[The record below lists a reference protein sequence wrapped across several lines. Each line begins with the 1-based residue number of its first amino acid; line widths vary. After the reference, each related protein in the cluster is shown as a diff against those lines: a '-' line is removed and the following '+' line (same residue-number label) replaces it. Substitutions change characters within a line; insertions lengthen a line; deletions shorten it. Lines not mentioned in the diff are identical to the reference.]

1 MKFKGEEIKRLIPQR
16 EPFLMVEELEQRDDN
31 TAATALTIRKGNYF
45 LLPDGTMAESGVIE
59 HVAQS
64 CSALA
69 GCRSTGDAPPVGMI
83 VEIKDCQFSRRPL
96 SGERIETI
104 VTFGFSFGN
113 MTLAH
118 GVSSAG
124 GSQIAEMDLKIFMQ

>member
-1 MKFKGEEIKRLIPQR
+1 MKFKGEEIQRLIPQR
-16 EPFLMVEELEQRDDN
+16 KPFVMVDELEQRDDN
-31 TAATALTIRKGNYF
+31 TAATALTIRRDNYF
-45 LLPDGTMAESGVIE
+45 LLSDGTLAETGVIE

-69 GCRSTGDAPPVGMI
+69 GCRSTGDNPPIGMI
-83 VEIKDCQFSRRPL
+83 VEIKNCLFSRRPL
-96 SGERIETI
+96 SGEKIETL

-118 GVSSAG
+118 GVSSVN
-124 GSQIAEMDLKIFMQ
+124 GSQIAEMDLKIFIR

>member
-1 MKFKGEEIKRLIPQR
+1 MKYKGEEIKRLIPQR
-16 EPFLMVEELEQRDDN
+16 EPFIMVDELEQRDDN
-31 TAATALTIRKGNYF
+31 TAVTALTIRKGNYF
-45 LLPDGTMAESGVIE
+45 LLPDGTLAETGVIE

-69 GCRSTGDAPPVGMI
+69 GCRSIGENPPIGMI
-83 VEIKDCQFSRRPL
+83 VEIKDCLFSRRPL
-96 SGERIETI
+96 SGEKIETL

-118 GVSSAG
+118 GVSSVG
-124 GSQIAEMDLKIFMQ
+124 GSQIAEMDLKIFMR

>member
-1 MKFKGEEIKRLIPQR
+1 
-16 EPFLMVEELEQRDDN
+16 MVDELELRDDN
-31 TAATALTIRKGNYF
+31 TAATALTVRSGNYF
-45 LLPDGTMAESGVIE
+45 LLPDGTLAETGVIE

-69 GCRSTGDAPPVGMI
+69 GCRNTGDNPPVGMI
-83 VEIKDCQFSRRPL
+83 VEIKDCQFSRRPS
-96 SGERIETI
+96 SGEKIETL

-118 GVSSAG
+118 GVSSVDG
-124 GSQIAEMDLKIFMQ
+124 TQITEMDLKIFIK

>member
-1 MKFKGEEIKRLIPQR
+1 MKSKGEEIKRLIPQR
-16 EPFLMVEELEQRDDN
+16 KPFIMVDEFEQHDDN
-31 TAATALTIRKGNYF
+31 TAATALIIKSSNYF
-45 LLPDGTMAESGVIE
+45 LLPDDTLSETGVIE

-69 GCRSTGDAPPVGMI
+69 GCRSTGETPPVGMI
-83 VEIKDCQFSRRPL
+83 VEIKNCQFSRRPL
-96 SGERIETI
+96 SGERIETL

-118 GVSSAG
+118 GVSSVG
-124 GSQIAEMDLKIFMQ
+124 GSQIAEMDLKIFMR

>member
-1 MKFKGEEIKRLIPQR
+1 
-16 EPFLMVEELEQRDDN
+16 MVDELEQRDDS
-31 TAATALTIRKGNYF
+31 TAATALTVRRDNYF
-45 LLPDGTMAESGVIE
+45 LLPDGTMAETGVIE

-69 GCRSTGDAPPVGMI
+69 GCRSIGASPPVGMI
-83 VEIKDCQFSRRPL
+83 VEIRKCLFNRRPL
-96 SGERIETI
+96 ADEKIETL

-118 GVSSAG
+118 GVSTVN
-124 GSQIAEMDLKIFMQ
+124 GSQIAELDLKIFIE

>member
-1 MKFKGEEIKRLIPQR
+1 
-16 EPFLMVEELEQRDDN
+16 MVDELEQRDDN
-31 TAATALTIRKGNYF
+31 TAATALTIKKGNYF

-69 GCRSTGDAPPVGMI
+69 GCRSTSDTPPVGMI
-83 VEIKDCQFSRRPL
+83 VEIKDCQFCRRPL
-96 SGERIETI
+96 SGEKIETT